1 MSNFYKYLD
10 PGYAYIDPESGV
22 LKNLQ
27 NITDPDVLLFIE
39 SSVVTKRLQELVD
52 NPIQIRGISS
62 LFSIHE
68 YLFKDIYIWAGKHRM
83 VEISK
88 DGKQFFPTSHFDKAL
103 KFLDYLIVEFKKISV
118 DNKRD
123 IAEKLA
129 EILDNLNYLH
139 PFREGNGRAQ
149 REFLRLLAAEKGL
162 VLNLNPPDNR
172 SVYERYMQGTIDSNV
187 SILSELIFELITI

>member
-52 NPIQIRGISS
+52 NPIQITGISS

-68 YLFKDIYIWAGKHRM
+68 YLI
-83 VEISK
+83 
-88 DGKQFFPTSHFDKAL
+88 
-103 KFLDYLIVEFKKISV
+103 
-118 DNKRD
+118 
-123 IAEKLA
+123 
-129 EILDNLNYLH
+129 
-139 PFREGNGRAQ
+139 
-149 REFLRLLAAEKGL
+149 
-162 VLNLNPPDNR
+162 
-172 SVYERYMQGTIDSNV
+172 
-187 SILSELIFELITI
+187 